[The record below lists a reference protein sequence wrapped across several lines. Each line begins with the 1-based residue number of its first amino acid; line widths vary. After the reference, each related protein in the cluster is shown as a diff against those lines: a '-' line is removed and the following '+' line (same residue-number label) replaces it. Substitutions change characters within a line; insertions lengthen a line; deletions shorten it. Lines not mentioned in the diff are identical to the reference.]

1 MAGQN
6 ILQKCVSNL
15 SYEGKKRGCEVD
27 CPVIIYWLVHPD
39 QLFESQA
46 VRTLASKSERGINI
60 LQHVVHLRVVNTAPE
75 QRNKVV
81 NKDGIYSQDNDI
93 SLCAGVILRPDPDE
107 FVEVVGSE
115 DGGVSGQIV
124 EVVHNDSYEE
134 IEHEEA
140 AEEDEG
146 DEEEVCDVT
155 AAHLARLEE
164 LARGLVPLDGA
175 GVADLA
181 RPACQHD
188 VWPRLSR
195 GASEN

>member
-1 MAGQN
+1 M
-6 ILQKCVSNL
+6 
-15 SYEGKKRGCEVD
+15 D

-39 QLFESQA
+39 QLLESQA

-81 NKDGIYSQDNDI
+81 NKDRIFSQDNDI
-93 SLCAGVILRPDPDE
+93 SLRAGVILRPDPDE

-124 EVVHNDSYEE
+124 EVVHNDSHEE
-134 IEHEEA
+134 VEHYEA

-146 DEEEVCDVT
+146 NKVDV
-155 AAHLARLEE
+155 
-164 LARGLVPLDGA
+164 
-175 GVADLA
+175 
-181 RPACQHD
+181 
-188 VWPRLSR
+188 
-195 GASEN
+195 